1 MSPFPVQSYPQLV
14 SILNMNSSIFTCVN
28 NSKIC
33 DLYGAIFYTNIL
45 GNTTLKRANI
55 ALWRGIKLLTTSNE
69 PLRRAKQSLWRS
81 KQSLRRS
88 NQFLRRS
95 NQPLRR
101 SEQVKPD
108 KAEVIQHLVSK
119 CDLVHLK
126 HVHSSYSY
134 RFSVRKL
141 TKQPNS
147 TRYRRDREPSRLPLK
162 KIILAMRK
170 RKK

>member
-1 MSPFPVQSYPQLV
+1 MQSYPQLV
-14 SILNMNSSIFTCVN
+14 SILNMNSSSFTCVN

-55 ALWRGIKLLTTSNE
+55 ALWRGMKLLTTSNE
-69 PLRRAKQSLWRS
+69 PLRRT

-88 NQFLRRS
+88 NQPLRRS

-126 HVHSSYSY
+126 
-134 RFSVRKL
+134 RP
-141 TKQPNS
+141 Q
-147 TRYRRDREPSRLPLK
+147 
-162 KIILAMRK
+162 
-170 RKK
+170 